1 MKRAVLTALV
11 AMAAGCSSTSGTQT
25 ADASIAPTTQAATQE
40 AMTVRV
46 DVQDAGE
53 PALRGT
59 IWVAPALRERV
70 LVRLADD
77 AEPTLR

>member
-1 MKRAVLTALV
+1 MKRAVMAALV
-11 AMAAGCSSTSGTQT
+11 AMAAGCTSTTGSHPG
-25 ADASIAPTTQAATQE
+25 AEPIAPATQE

-46 DVQDAGE
+46 DVQDAGQ

-59 IWVAPALRERV
+59 LWVAPSLRERV

>member
-1 MKRAVLTALV
+1 MKRAVMAALV
-11 AMAAGCSSTSGTQT
+11 AMAAGCTSTTGSQSG
-25 ADASIAPTTQAATQE
+25 ADPIAPATTE

-46 DVQDAGE
+46 DVQDAGQ

-59 IWVAPALRERV
+59 LWVAPALRERV